1 MAVKVGENLAINNVK
16 GITIFSRKSKNE
28 NDGKKNFTRGS
39 RNLLPFFSCTE
50 KGFGKDARY

>member
-28 NDGKKNFTRGS
+28 KERKKNFTGRG
-39 RNLLPFFSCTE
+39 
-50 KGFGKDARY
+50 